1 VQLFDVSTVALEKAL
16 AGSALRQ
23 QVLANNLANAN
34 TPGYR
39 RVDVD
44 FHAALAQALGR
55 GDSTAEVDALSFAA
69 APDGS
74 GPMRYDGSN
83 VDVDRE
89 MASLSENAL
98 DYQALVAT
106 LRARIRML
114 ENVITGR

>member
-1 VQLFDVSTVALEKAL
+1 MQVFDVSIAALEKAL
-16 AGSALRQ
+16 AGSAMRQ
-23 QVLANNLANAN
+23 EVLANNLANAN
-34 TPGYR
+34 TPGYVR
-39 RVDVD
+39 LDVD
-44 FHAALAQALGR
+44 FHGTLAQALGR
-55 GDSTAEVDALSFAA
+55 GDTVSELDSVSFSPG
-69 APDGS
+69 PDGA
-74 GPMRYDGSN
+74 GTMRYDGSS

>member
-1 VQLFDVSTVALEKAL
+1 MQLFDLSIVTLEKAL

-23 QVLANNLANAN
+23 QALANNLANAN

-39 RVDVD
+39 RLDVY
-44 FHAALAQALGR
+44 FHDTLARALGR
-55 GDSTAEVDALSFAA
+55 GDSAAEIDSLSFSAS
-69 APDGS
+69 PDGS
-74 GPMRYDGSN
+74 GPMRLDGSS

-89 MASLSENAL
+89 MAALSENAL